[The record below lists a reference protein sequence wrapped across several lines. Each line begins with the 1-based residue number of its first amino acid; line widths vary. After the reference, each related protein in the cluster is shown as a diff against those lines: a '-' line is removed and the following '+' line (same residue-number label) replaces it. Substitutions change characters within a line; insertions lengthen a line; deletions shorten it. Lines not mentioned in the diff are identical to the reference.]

1 MDFFVYTRIW
11 LHAQQRSSSKTMPVS
26 PILIKRYARSRL
38 YDPSRPRYVTVDEL
52 RDWERKGI
60 IFTVLDVET
69 GEDITRVLL
78 A

>member
-1 MDFFVYTRIW
+1 
-11 LHAQQRSSSKTMPVS
+11 MPLS
-26 PILIKRYARSRL
+26 PILIKRYGRSRL
-38 YDPSRPRYVTVDEL
+38 YDTSRPRYVTVDEL

-60 IFTVLDVET
+60 MFTVLDGET

>member
-1 MDFFVYTRIW
+1 MTPI
-11 LHAQQRSSSKTMPVS
+11 S
-26 PILIKRYARSRL
+26 PILIKRYARF
-38 YDPSRPRYVTVDEL
+38 YDSSRPRYVTVDEL

-60 IFTVLDVET
+60 IFTVVDAET